1 MFQLCDDIFSHF
13 SEGQL
18 KKEFDQCITRLESTK
33 KKFYNKTQTVHKRLK
48 DFSGKSNMSEA
59 EAYVKDLDDIQA
71 NLDDLFTEVSSK
83 QISLCSYSYFNNAFS
98 RVSRYLLFLKLFL
111 GKLSQWDH

>member
-1 MFQLCDDIFSHF
+1 MFQLCDDISSYF

-71 NLDDLFTEVSSK
+71 NLDDLFTEVSLK
-83 QISLCSYSYFNNAFS
+83 QISLCGYSYFNNPFS
-98 RVSRYLLFLKLFL
+98 RVSHYALLHN
-111 GKLSQWDH
+111 S